1 MCEMEQRSSS
11 GESEEGGCVKRSSSG
26 ESEEGGCVK
35 RSSTVVRVRRE
46 GV

>member
-1 MCEMEQRSSS
+1 MREAEQHS

-46 GV
+46 GA